1 MTYQKSPFLLR
12 VIIVVVAVVLGLS
25 LNMFQFRNPFRGVP
39 TVSRQTNE
47 AVRQFQSSQS
57 PATEDS
63 RPGPVQGNPS
73 TGQDAALSG
82 GADSSKER
90 PASAQ
95 DKEGR
100 SGRNPGQEMQAGANS
115 NSAQVPVQSAEG
127 SAPVTSSIMQSPARA
142 PSAEPEI
149 SSPAVSEN
157 KTPGYSEKPEGLTGA
172 EPKAAA
178 QTTSG
183 TSAAELS
190 ASEQS
195 ASGKS
200 GTAAGPDALPAR
212 PTTVVPILQGN
223 RTISEPPVTWAPDRA
238 RSVGIGREVPAGPVR
253 QGGDKPSPAPA
264 PAPASATAR
273 TGPSAERTP
282 SQPAL
287 AREESKAGQPD
298 TARKTGEPSGPD
310 ADSLAGAA
318 RAIEQKAGKVLEFKV
333 QNLPGEFVLTIVT
346 DTPVEKVESFH
357 AKSPARLIVDIMGGW
372 QAAGPSNRSVD
383 SDLVEKIRVG
393 VHPDKLRLVM
403 DYKDKDLPAV
413 SEPIIE
419 RQSRAVVIRLPKPK
433 TGQ

>member
-1 MTYQKSPFLLR
+1 MTHQKSPFLLR
-12 VIIVVVAVVLGLS
+12 VIIVVVALLLGLS
-25 LNMFQFRNPFRGVP
+25 LNMFQFRNPFRGVA
-39 TVSRQTNE
+39 TVSRQTSE
-47 AVRQFQSSQS
+47 AVRQLQSSQS
-57 PATEDS
+57 PAMEDS
-63 RPGPVQGNPS
+63 RPGPVQGNSP

-82 GADSSKER
+82 GTDSSKER
-90 PASAQ
+90 PATVQ
-95 DKEGR
+95 DKEGM
-100 SGRNPGQEMQAGANS
+100 SDRNPGQEIQAGTNS
-115 NSAQVPVQSAEG
+115 NTAQVPGQSAEG
-127 SAPVTSSIMQSPARA
+127 SASVPSTLQSPARA

-157 KTPGYSEKPEGLTGA
+157 KTPESSEKPEGLTGA

-183 TSAAELS
+183 TSTPELS

-200 GTAAGPDALPAR
+200 GIAVGPDALPAQ
-212 PTTVVPILQGN
+212 PKTVVPILQGN

-238 RSVGIGREVPAGPVR
+238 RSVGIGREVPAGPVVR

-264 PAPASATAR
+264 PAQ

-282 SQPAL
+282 SKPAT
-287 AREESKAGQPD
+287 AREAREADQPN
-298 TARKTGEPSGPD
+298 ASRKTGESSGPD
-310 ADSLAGAA
+310 ADPFVGAA

-357 AKSPARLIVDIMGGW
+357 AKSPARLVVDIMGGW

-403 DYKDKDLPAV
+403 DYKDKDLPQV

-419 RQSRAVVIRLPKPK
+419 RQPKAVVIRLPKPEK
-433 TGQ
+433 EQ